1 MNIGEVLSEITATQH
16 RLAVIGSLVEYVET
30 FLPSDTSEPET
41 FFVEGPCLEPEVP
54 TTIVEEILEK
64 ITNIQGEQLKHLE
77 NLKKMETKDA
87 KPKPKP
93 RAKRGTGSGTRKP
106 RKS

>member
-16 RLAVIGSLVEYVET
+16 RLAVLGSLVEYIET
-30 FLPSDTSEPET
+30 FLPSDTEQAEV

-54 TTIVEEILEK
+54 TTIVEEILEQLTK
-64 ITNIQGEQLKHLE
+64 IQDEQVKHLDK
-77 NLKKMETKDA
+77 LKKMETKDG
-87 KPKPKP
+87 KSKP
-93 RAKRGTGSGTRKP
+93 RAKRTASTRKP